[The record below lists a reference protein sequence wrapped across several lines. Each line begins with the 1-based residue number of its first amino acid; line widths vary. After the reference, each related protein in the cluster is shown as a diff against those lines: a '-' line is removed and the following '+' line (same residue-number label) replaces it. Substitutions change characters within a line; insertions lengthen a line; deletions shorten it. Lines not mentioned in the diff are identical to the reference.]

1 MSEKSSSSSPAS
13 SDIEVDEPVD
23 VQACVAEAN
32 SLKEQGNAAFKAADY
47 SKAVEEYQKAVDR
60 LSKLPSDVTEHDG
73 MKSVLYSNI
82 SASYLGMADHEKA
95 ITAAEDALRW
105 DPANKKAQYR
115 RALARFNFGYLDEA
129 KSECQA
135 MIAEDA
141 SNSNARMLLVK
152 ISERQKQLREQQKK
166 AFGGLFNK
174 TGGLYVDRTEEMQQ
188 RKQRRFEDFNR
199 ERRDKGEDELDFEA
213 WERKEEEEE
222 QKREAERI
230 EKVKAE
236 EEKKRNEAKGDD
248 KKRNGVEASEEPK
261 SPTAASAATKKPK
274 QEESDMDEED
284 QKIIQE
290 TKKMGYCYF
299 GKNKPEGNLTSSRVP
314 QKIETDASSDTMS
327 RSLSSWNSKGTT
339 YEEKDMS
346 SWCRKALRDSLER
359 ASYENDP
366 SQRDPSFNVMEM
378 LSNVGS
384 NLCDSHTSQ
393 INIDKMNDAE
403 NMEKLEK
410 LAMMIHR
417 SSIKVISV
425 DDLECEAQIA
435 LIRATRRYMFDFSC
449 SLKFEA
455 SIDTAFGAGYSSDDE
470 SKASVYRG
478 TLTMTEISSAME
490 TGKTYS
496 DYMRVSFED
505 DPKPEHTELMRCMMD
520 KFKTSVCERIDAFLK
535 KYQKQ

>member
-1 MSEKSSSSSPAS
+1 MSDKSSSSSSSSPAS

-23 VQACVAEAN
+23 VQACVAEAT

-47 SKAVEEYQKAVDR
+47 DTAAEAYQKAVDR
-60 LSKLPSDVTEHDG
+60 LRKLPSDVTEHDG
-73 MKSVLYSNI
+73 MKSVLYSNL
-82 SASYLGMADHEKA
+82 SASYLGMANHEKA
-95 ITAAEDALRW
+95 ISAAEDALRW
-105 DPANKKAQYR
+105 DPGNKKAQYR

-135 MIAEDA
+135 MIAED
-141 SNSNARMLLVK
+141 SGNSNARMLLAK
-152 ISERQKQLREQQKK
+152 IVERQKHLREQQKK

-199 ERRDKGEDELDFEA
+199 ERREKGEDELDFEA

-236 EEKKRNEAKGDD
+236 EEKKRNEANGDD
-248 KKRNGVEASEEPK
+248 KKRNGAQAPEEPK
-261 SPTAASAATKKPK
+261 SPTAASAAAKKPK

-314 QKIETDASSDTMS
+314 QKIETDASSTDTVS

-346 SWCRKALRDSLER
+346 SWCRKAISDSLKAAR
-359 ASYENDP
+359 YENDP
-366 SQRDPSFNVMEM
+366 SLRDPSVNVMEM
-378 LSNVGS
+378 LSN
-384 NLCDSHTSQ
+384 
-393 INIDKMNDAE
+393 INIDKLEDSANL
-403 NMEKLEK
+403 EKLEK
-410 LAMMIHR
+410 LAMMIHK
-417 SSIKVISV
+417 SSIRVTSV
-425 DDLECEAQIA
+425 ADLECDAQIA

-449 SLKFEA
+449 ALKFEA
-455 SIDTAFGAGYSSDDE
+455 SIDTAFGSGYSSDDE

-478 TLTMTEISSAME
+478 TLLLTEISSAME
-490 TGKTYS
+490 KGKTYS

-505 DPKPEHTELMRCMMD
+505 EPKPEHAELMRCMMD
-520 KFKTSVCERIDAFLK
+520 KFKTSVCERIDAFLDA
-535 KYQKQ
+535 YQQQ